1 MYSNVKNSNFCQSV
15 FQPVIYQYDFSWRP
29 GEIKLKGSHTYNI
42 YGHKDFLF

>member
-29 GEIKLKGSHTYNI
+29 GEIKLKGSYTYNI